1 MSRAVTAMDARNAP
15 DFDLYQ
21 FEDRIEELLL
31 TVRRLRVENRTLRG
45 EWEEQLRLNAE
56 LKQRLESI
64 VERIR
69 RIEQAEAK
77 NGQPASAA
85 ASM

>member
-1 MSRAVTAMDARNAP
+1 MDARHPA

-31 TVRRLRVENRTLRG
+31 TLRRLRVENRTLRG

-56 LKQRLESI
+56 LRQRLESI

-77 NGQPASAA
+77 NAPLASAA
-85 ASM
+85 VAQ

>member
-1 MSRAVTAMDARNAP
+1 MDSRQP

-31 TVRRLRVENRTLRG
+31 TLRRLRVENRTLRG

-77 NGQPASAA
+77 NAQPATAA
-85 ASM
+85 TAAM